1 MFGSLRK
8 KLEEVVAQVSPF
20 DNGKTAAT
28 VRAARQPSQPA
39 QTINRPNQ
47 SFFNKVVDQVSSNT
61 QADQY
66 RRQQIQDSTRGT
78 DEAMRNLQKQALTGQ
93 VDKNVAA
100 AKIRALGTSDV
111 QPNTAENVLKP
122 TTPAQIAGQKVI
134 DTAMNRKVAPVAL
147 GVGRSAAGT
156 VEGVSG
162 LYDLATPGTGTNR
175 LSKVAQ
181 KAGQTTDQA
190 VKDNNYNQLAYKASQ
205 AATDVAQ
212 YAIGAGGVKAVGK
225 ATTTLPYVPKVVSFA
240 DRVAQPLTKPISGAV
255 ENGVTNL
262 ASKGFAGRVA
272 GRTLQNATKPGYQ
285 AVNAGFTALQAGKEA
300 SHGTEVSPI
309 GVTTNL
315 VAGGVGFPLA
325 GAVGG
330 EVTRPIVNKA
340 VSGLRKTN
348 LVRPSNLNPG
358 EVADLARMNEIA
370 KTGAILDDNIY
381 QRGVYA
387 AQKAGIDHRD
397 ANQVDTL
404 LGAHRN
410 HDTLVQQRK
419 QAIQDAKARVTR
431 NPQTLLEPEGG
442 YARIPVGKND
452 PAPDLSIEQKT
463 LINDYAEMLQGMD
476 DGNGVTIL
484 PDGSRASSNSQFY
497 RKVFAEKGR
506 APSKADWFDE
516 ARRQIESGKAGFGAS
531 DDYKLLPK
539 KKVEQPKNVDPLE
552 SLKQEAKEI
561 KTRTIK
567 TADGKNEYV
576 AQLGN
581 STKDRV
587 GRQTGFKAT
596 ETSPNFK
603 TEGEMNAW
611 IKKNIDAQPQP
622 PKSTPTTNKGLKELS
637 DIREQYSSDKE
648 FFDKVILENQEAPG
662 KIGEFARH
670 IAYRDAKEGSI
681 YNKNYLTEILD
692 DELAPINTK
701 LDNAVY
707 KSAQREDLARS
718 IRELEKSTGQKGL
731 YSKVAKE
738 MQGMTEQEQI
748 DYMGKAMLTMR
759 ENGVLAMDHVNKQ
772 SAKSETPFQK
782 DLQTAG
788 LAPKSDEAKW
798 LKATKE
804 QGTMRPNM
812 NESPVEQASREVRA
826 KNGGGLV
833 ANQKEIQARTQQIVE
848 EREPPD
854 FLKPTNAKGVII
866 KESKPQ
872 PDGSKIVVRAKKNP
886 ETGRLQQFEERVDKN
901 TDLPKAY
908 EEPKV
913 TEELS
918 GYGKNQK
925 PVTNES
931 VKSIDKTNSEDFM
944 KITNEYLGGQKSGS
958 VNAVAVGREFN
969 KRFGNLSKEEKI
981 QVILSKD
988 NPENYPPPN
997 KKIQEAVDYL
1007 KNEFDT
1013 SYNYFTQDKGIKM
1026 GYQHEYFPRIYKNP
1040 KTGELID
1047 ANEYKLL
1054 QTGSARQKSRTAS
1067 NINLEHLDSKDPAE
1081 ILQKYHTSLESAAAG
1096 KRYLNQLERSG
1107 LVIKGDG
1114 APVRGLRPIV
1124 AEGMQTDGAI
1134 YYAKP
1139 DVAKKLDRIFGSQE
1153 ASGAFEKVLAG
1164 GKGLNSFWQSVVL
1177 SGGVPNTPINA
1188 FGIMQLMKHSM
1199 ALHPIQA
1206 GRAFMTGLS
1215 KNDASKFFDANV
1227 DIVKQMNK
1235 NGLDVRYDYS
1245 LGSNK
1250 GIHRVAKAGEEDG
1263 LTGYVR
1269 EGWNEITNNATFNRF
1284 MPALEVLHYKNVYQ
1298 GLLKKGK
1305 SPEEAGKLAAD
1316 TTANFFGKNTMAK
1329 EAVRNKAGQDFIGA
1343 TMFAPR
1349 FRESMLNFWGRNAQA
1364 LKPGNLG
1371 KAEYRDNQ
1379 KFLVGAAITYLAMD
1393 SANYAINGTHMY
1405 QNPEGKKDKLLL
1417 PGGDVAGGKYIG
1429 IPFLPSIATV
1439 PRNAVGLAGNLATG
1453 NFKEAGKN
1461 AGSFASMPL
1470 KTASELLLNE
1480 NYFGQRIVDEE
1491 ASSPEKLLQGG
1502 AYIAKSTM
1510 QPWIREGL
1518 NVAGQGL
1525 PENVKKPLGI
1535 KEKGAFETASNALE
1549 APLRFYDPAYFKGGS
1564 EKFAGGAN
1572 YTPSEKP
1579 KLGSAKARESFNTP
1593 EARKFFALPEDQQ
1606 KEQAKNDPEL
1616 YKLYKQKEAVSK
1628 ALSTPMYDP
1637 SLSDEDKKVLTRNDR
1652 LTNKGR
1658 DVVIAR
1664 EKDFE
1669 YKKEL
1674 AFYNKAKAE
1683 GSLTADEDAKRQKSL
1698 KKYEAG
1704 STYDMKVRDL
1714 HNKSKTELATYFDTK
1729 EEGVDKAELM
1739 KKLLE
1744 YDDKITELGGQAKNK
1759 FRDKYGNVAIY
1770 PKASGS
1776 GRGGRK
1782 GRGKSKSNFDYSKN
1796 LFADNG
1802 TSSTSVSSNLRKIL
1816 AKATKS

>member
-1 MFGSLRK
+1 MSWLSK
-8 KLEEVVAQVSPF
+8 KWEELSAQVNMR
-20 DNGKTAAT
+20 DGGKTAST
-28 VRAARQPSQPA
+28 VRANRQPVQPA
-39 QTINRPNQ
+39 QTKTPPKQNLWDRAVD
-47 SFFNKVVDQVSSNT
+47 VVSANT
-61 QADQY
+61 PADNY
-66 RRQQIQDSTRGT
+66 RRQQQQVNTTGT
-78 DEAMRNLQKQALTGQ
+78 DEAMRMLQKQALSGQ
-93 VDKNVAA
+93 IDKNVAA

-111 QPNTAENVLKP
+111 QTNTAENVLKP
-122 TTPAQIAGQKVI
+122 TTPAQIAGQTVV
-134 DTAMNRKVAPVAL
+134 DVAMNRKVAPVAL
-147 GVGRSAAGT
+147 GTGRSAAGT
-156 VEGVSG
+156 VEGVGG
-162 LYDLATPGTGTNR
+162 LYDLATPGDGVNR
-175 LSKVAQ
+175 FSKVGVN
-181 KAGQTTDQA
+181 AGQATDQA
-190 VKDNNYNQLAYKASQ
+190 VKDNNYNQLAYKGSQ

-225 ATTTLPYVPKVVSFA
+225 ATTSLPYVPKVVSFA

-255 ENGVTNL
+255 ERGATNL
-262 ASKGFAGRVA
+262 AQKGFAGRVA
-272 GRTLQNATKPGYQ
+272 SKTLQNVTNPGYQ

-330 EVTRPIVNKA
+330 EVARPIVNKA

-348 LVRPSNLNPG
+348 LVRPSNLKPG

-431 NPQTLLEPEGG
+431 NPQTLVEPEGG

-497 RKVFAEKGR
+497 RQVYADKGR
-506 APSKADWFDE
+506 PPSKADWFDE

-531 DDYKLLPK
+531 EDYKLLPS
-539 KKVEQPKNVDPLE
+539 KKVE
-552 SLKQEAKEI
+552 
-561 KTRTIK
+561 
-567 TADGKNEYV
+567 
-576 AQLGN
+576 
-581 STKDRV
+581 
-587 GRQTGFKAT
+587 
-596 ETSPNFK
+596 
-603 TEGEMNAW
+603 
-611 IKKNIDAQPQP
+611 QPQP
-622 PKSTPTTNKGLKELS
+622 PKSTGKADSIDSMKWYRGVDDLNKNRGDSFYSASKEVAGDYGKAGKVNAKDLPKNPLVVTNKDELAQVIGYKGDPYVQPKGIKEA
-637 DIREQYSSDKE
+637 DK
-648 FFDKVILENQEAPG
+648 FDTQAKKYAQSKGYDSIS
-662 KIGEFARH
+662 
-670 IAYRDAKEGSI
+670 YKEGS
-681 YNKNYLTEILD
+681 LGEP
-692 DELAPINTK
+692 ELHVFGKTK
-701 LDNAVY
+701 
-707 KSAQREDLARS
+707 
-718 IRELEKSTGQKGL
+718 
-731 YSKVAKE
+731 
-738 MQGMTEQEQI
+738 
-748 DYMGKAMLTMR
+748 
-759 ENGVLAMDHVNKQ
+759 
-772 SAKSETPFQK
+772 ETPFQK

-788 LAPKSDEAKW
+788 LAPKSDETKW

-833 ANQKEIQARTQQIVE
+833 ANQKEIQKRTQQLVE

-854 FLKPTNAKGVII
+854 FLKPTNPKGVII

-886 ETGRLQQFEERVDKN
+886 ETGKLQQFEERVDKN

-925 PVTNES
+925 PVNNES
-931 VKSIDKTNSEDFM
+931 VKSIDKSNSDDFM

-1298 GLLKKGK
+1298 GLIKKGK

-1364 LKPGNLG
+1364 LKPSNLG

-1379 KFLVGAAITYLAMD
+1379 KFMVGAAITYLAMD

-1480 NYFGQRIVDEE
+1480 NYFGQRIVDED

-1579 KLGSAKARESFNTP
+1579 KSGSAKARESFNTP

-1704 STYDMKVRDL
+1704 STFDKSVRDL
-1714 HNKSKTELATYFDTK
+1714 HNKSKTELATYFDNLKDGSAK
-1729 EEGVDKAELM
+1729 EEQM

-1776 GRGGRK
+1776 GRGGK
-1782 GRGKSKSNFDYSKN
+1782 GRGKKKSNFDYTKN

-1816 AKATKS
+1816 EKATKS